1 MAWLYDTELGEEV
14 CMLKAGA
21 NVEIGCNGA
30 EWESQIM
37 QRLNS
42 AQIILLQIS
51 AVFVHSDIHRLR
63 YSSDYTPHYWV

>member
-37 QRLNS
+37 QRLKS
-42 AQIILLQIS
+42 AQIILL
-51 AVFVHSDIHRLR
+51 
-63 YSSDYTPHYWV
+63 